1 MSEHNYKYTDE
12 SLDLG
17 AARDYVLLLQ
27 IDAASFSYIIAH
39 NGQLLAWAENCPL
52 AELTNPQELSEILT
66 AEYKQVIAGVNDTG
80 FTLVPKS
87 LYDGEYAANIA
98 RLLNVSAENSVYA
111 QDFDGNNVIVYK
123 TQIGTPDASG
133 LAALHEQLT
142 VHRAKGWVSAVANNY
157 PTSTDIF
164 LNVENSVVE
173 VLNFNYNRL
182 RYFNSFTYK
191 NHEELGYFVA
201 LVASEL
207 KLKPA
212 DITLVFSGDINA
224 ADMSFSYL
232 TDFFGHVKLN
242 TIQTLDLPEAIVPH
256 KILSLAALSLCA
268 SSEEN

>member
-1 MSEHNYKYTDE
+1 MSEHNYKYTHE

-17 AARDYVLLLQ
+17 ASRDYVLLLQ
-27 IDAASFSYIIAH
+27 IDATSFSYIIVYKR
-39 NGQLLAWAENCPL
+39 QLLAWAENCPL
-52 AELTNPQELSEILT
+52 AELTNPQELAEVLT
-66 AEYKQVIAGVNDTG
+66 AEYKQVITGATDTG

-87 LYDGEYAANIA
+87 LYDDEYAANIA
-98 RLLNVSAENSVYA
+98 RLLNVSAEDNVYA

-123 TQIGTPDASG
+123 TQSGTMAASG
-133 LAALHEQLT
+133 LSALHWQVT
-142 VHRAKGWVSAVANNY
+142 VHRAKGWVIAIANNY

-164 LNVENSVVE
+164 LNVENGVVE
-173 VLNFNYNRL
+173 VLNFNSNRL
-182 RYFNSFTYK
+182 RYFKSFTYK
-191 NHEELGYFVA
+191 NHEELCYFVA
-201 LVASEL
+201 LVAGEL

-212 DITLVFSGDINA
+212 DTTLVFSGDINA

-242 TIQTLDLPEAIVPH
+242 TLRALDLPEAIVPH